1 MTGEIVEFP
10 GRELPPEGY
19 SEQYIEEGIC
29 DCATMAKSAAQM
41 VLAQDDGTNRKL
53 IFAVATSPKCWTR
66 SRPAITPLGT
76 VRRRGL
82 LHHEAPAT
90 IAQEAQRL
98 ASHARRLRR

>member
-41 VLAQDDGTNRKL
+41 VLAQDDGSNRKL
-53 IFAVATSPKCWTR
+53 IFAVCHVSEMLDAFKASYYAAWHGE
-66 SRPAITPLGT
+66 TPR
-76 VRRRGL
+76 VA
-82 LHHEAPAT
+82 AP
-90 IAQEAQRL
+90 
-98 ASHARRLRR
+98 